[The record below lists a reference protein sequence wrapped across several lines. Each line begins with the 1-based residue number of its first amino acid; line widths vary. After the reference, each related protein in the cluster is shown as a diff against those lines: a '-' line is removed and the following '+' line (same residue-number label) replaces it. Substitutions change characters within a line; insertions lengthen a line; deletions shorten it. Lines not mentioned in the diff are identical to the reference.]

1 MFKNLFSAR
10 AELMAKYLEQL
21 KAVKEG
27 KQAAP
32 EVTTANAAA
41 FTGHFVLTVAVSTA
55 IAIGIVRGM
64 EALVE

>member
-27 KQAAP
+27 KQPAP
-32 EVTTANAAA
+32 EVTTANATAYA
-41 FTGHFVLTVAVSTA
+41 GHFILTVAVSTV
-55 IAIGIVRGM
+55 IAIGIIRAT